1 MKLFPM
7 TLCPALLFA
16 IALTVPQL
24 GVADTPSKAKL
35 SAEDTAKRIQAFYQ
49 QTSDFQSHFVQ
60 TYTDI
65 AAGDEK
71 VSQGRVYFKKP
82 GKMRWD
88 YVSAKD
94 SKKRDK
100 VYVSDGR
107 AFWVYEYEFKQVFKQ
122 CLKDSQLPTS
132 LRFLL
137 GQGDLLAEFDVS
149 LLEKS
154 TAENPELKLI
164 PKEATSKFKALQFT
178 VDSKTGQVIR
188 TLLFDPYG
196 NTNEIVFSKTRV
208 NRNLPDKGFA
218 FKPPKD
224 ARMINPSKACD

>member
-1 MKLFPM
+1 MKFSRII
-7 TLCPALLFA
+7 LCPTLVLAVVLSVTQLSWA
-16 IALTVPQL
+16 DSPPETPLTAQDV
-24 GVADTPSKAKL
+24 
-35 SAEDTAKRIQAFYQ
+35 AKRIQAFYQ
-49 QTSDFQSHFVQ
+49 ETEDFQSHFVQ

-65 AAGDEK
+65 AAGDARI
-71 VSQGRVYFKKP
+71 SQGRVYFKKP

-94 SKKRDK
+94 SKKREK

-137 GQGDLLAEFDVS
+137 GQGDLLREFNVS
-149 LLEKS
+149 LSDRSTIEK
-154 TAENPELKLI
+154 PEIKLV
-164 PKEATSKFKALQFT
+164 PKEATSKFKELQFT
-178 VDSKTGQVIR
+178 VDAKTFQVTR
-188 TLLFDPYG
+188 TILFDPYG
-196 NTNEIVFSKTRV
+196 NTNEIIFSKTRV